1 MEPRTLKLK
10 GSIKIKNI
18 TIPVDCG
25 NTHNFVDPSLAN
37 VNFIGEI
44 NKVIN
49 GQQVKGIKTCH
60 EGFL

>member
-25 NTHNFVDPSLAN
+25 STHNFMDPSLAK
-37 VNFIGEI
+37 VNFVGDIT
-44 NKVIN
+44 KVIN
-49 GQQVKGIKTCH
+49 GQQVKGIKMCH
-60 EGFL
+60 EVFQ